1 MKALLETE
9 AEDDLG
15 LFRGMLN
22 CVLIYLY
29 LVGSACWLVV
39 GYKLLKLH
47 LL

>member
-1 MKALLETE
+1 MLITTN
-9 AEDDLG
+9 AEDSYG